1 MNTPDRRRWAK
12 ALAEEAG
19 GAHCLHFLDVSHV
32 QCLSRI
38 TQRNAR
44 GEHPFTLSEA
54 EFERLAQYFVP
65 RRKRKG

>member
-44 GEHPFTLSEA
+44 GEYPFTLSEA
-54 EFERLAQYFVP
+54 EFERPAQYFVP